1 MHCFYIET
9 PEGDWAALPPEE
21 AKHAAKVLRLKP
33 GDEVCAMDGRGQR
46 WSAVMMEDV
55 KSVRLLKELPDNE
68 PPLRLT
74 VYQGI
79 PKADKLDFLA
89 QKLTDLGVSALVPVA
104 MERSV
109 VKFTEKD
116 GEKRRE
122 RLSRIAAEAAK
133 QCRRARPLEVHAPV
147 SLKRAVGQ
155 MKTHDLLL
163 IPWEDARGRGVKDLR
178 NETPDAHDIG
188 VVIGPEGGMSPEE
201 VARMQEASC
210 RAVTLG
216 PRILRTETA
225 GLSAISALLCLYGDM
240 E

>member
-9 PEGDWAALPPEE
+9 LEGDLAALPPEE

-55 KSVRLLKELPDNE
+55 KSLRLLELLPDNE

-79 PKADKLDFLA
+79 PKADKLDFIA
-89 QKLTDLGVSALVPVA
+89 QKLTELGASALIPVA
-104 MERSV
+104 MDRSV
-109 VKFTEKD
+109 VRFTERD
-116 GEKRRE
+116 GARRLE
-122 RLSRIAAEAAK
+122 RPSRIAAEAAK
-133 QCRRARPLEVHAPV
+133 QCRRARPLEVHAPL
-147 SLKRAVGQ
+147 SLKDAIPQMRA
-155 MKTHDLLL
+155 HDLLL

-178 NETPDAHDIG
+178 DEYPDARDIG
-188 VVIGPEGGMSPEE
+188 VVIGPEGGISS
-201 VARMQEASC
+201 QEIELIAGET
-210 RAVTLG
+210 VTLG

-225 GLSAISALLCLYGDM
+225 ALAAAALVMGLWGDLG
-240 E
+240 